1 MKTTNITTN
10 RISMTWNESITA
22 LSKLDGRVYVHLTTP
37 EIERQFLRQAEEE
50 GFTFPDGVSPTSR
63 EPAEIMAVNP
73 DRTINYVGTIGRI
86 AFGSGVKAIS
96 GKRLLRVMIT

>member
-1 MKTTNITTN
+1 MKTTNTTTN
-10 RISMTWNESITA
+10 RISMPWNEGITA

-37 EIERQFLRQAEEE
+37 EIEKQFLRQAEAE
-50 GFTFPDGVSPTSR
+50 GFTFPDGASPTSR

-86 AFGSGVKAIS
+86 AFGSGAKTVSERPLI
-96 GKRLLRVMIT
+96 RIEYI